1 VARIEPTFCI
11 VAIDKL
17 ILDGLAPPDS
27 AVVFE
32 VLGCACCK
40 ARDSFV
46 SLLKRIAVDGTFDY
60 VFVEPTSEGI
70 YSPLFQIIHHCFS
83 AHPLHLVR
91 CFFDKGVKG
100 AFQVRLIQKVRS
112 KPTRIAGHTGVG
124 C

>member
-1 VARIEPTFCI
+1 MARIEPTFCI

-70 YSPLFQIIHHCFS
+70 YILSFIPNNSLLLLSPSIAYCAMLF
-83 AHPLHLVR
+83 R
-91 CFFDKGVKG
+91 
-100 AFQVRLIQKVRS
+100 
-112 KPTRIAGHTGVG
+112 
-124 C
+124 